1 MRLPID
7 RSPDCVEDASMGVAT
22 VLVQEVHP
30 CVSACRLVVRREAG
44 LSEISEFAIAGLQI
58 GQQVVAMAGPSCL
71 KDIAAS
77 LSQAGL
83 RPDAALRSGRLV
95 FLTAPDCFC
104 QLTKPEHPLQR
115 GALRCNGPLLRWVSD
130 WSWAYTNGFSAD
142 ALRHQ
147 RLATTSCGRS
157 ARCRSARRTATKWS
171 GVRCWPCWPIT
182 AALPG
187 REGIPRLLA
196 SNQRLFLGL
205 LKVPICRG

>member
-1 MRLPID
+1 MGNLIVPSLLSDYLTNILMRLPID
-7 RSPDCVEDASMGVAT
+7 RSSDCVEDASMGVAT

-147 RLATTSCGRS
+147 RLVHDFVRS
-157 ARCRSARRTATKWS
+157 LGALSLCTAHCHKVERSS
-171 GVRCWPCWPIT
+171 
-182 AALPG
+182 
-187 REGIPRLLA
+187 LLA
-196 SNQRLFLGL
+196 L
-205 LKVPICRG
+205 LADHRRATRA